1 LTGPNRQAGE
11 WATVSR
17 SLFLYLLVA
26 WLLVRYGSASVSG
39 LPPSE
44 LVSLAVL
51 AGFPVAALIAARL
64 GRGARSGR
72 WWVAGVA
79 VVVAAIPAL
88 ACLHWQSEELSP
100 DEIVLTPAVAAAD
113 GLSTAE
119 LARAHEGLRL
129 RVRGLSV
136 RHPGADSEFDDG
148 SAAEILLV
156 TSVRDGDHGEELVIS
171 ATLVSAET
179 GGVIWQAEYTGDP
192 HDLVAVRRLL
202 IKALTEAMSLT
213 REGVSGGQIV

>member
-1 LTGPNRQAGE
+1 MTGPSRQVGE

-17 SLFLYLLVA
+17 SLFLYLFVA
-26 WLLVRYGSASVSG
+26 WLLVRHGSGRASG

-64 GRGARSGR
+64 GRGARWGR

-79 VVVAAIPAL
+79 VGVAAIPAL
-88 ACLHWQSEELSP
+88 ACLQWQREELRS
-100 DEIVLTPAVAAAD
+100 DEIVLTPAVAATD
-113 GLSTAE
+113 SLSTAE

-136 RHPGADSEFDDG
+136 GGPGADDEFPDG
-148 SAAEILLV
+148 SAAEILLE

-171 ATLVSAET
+171 ATLVSTET

-192 HDLVAVRRLL
+192 RDLVAVRRLL

>member
-1 LTGPNRQAGE
+1 MTGPDRPAGE
-11 WATVSR
+11 WANVSR
-17 SLFLYLLVA
+17 SLLLYLLVA
-26 WLLVRYGSASVSG
+26 WLLVRYGSGTTAG

-51 AGFPVAALIAARL
+51 AGFPLAALIAARL
-64 GRGARSGR
+64 GRSARSGR
-72 WWVAGVA
+72 WWVAGTA
-79 VVVAAIPAL
+79 VVVAALPAL
-88 ACLHWQSEELSP
+88 ACVQWQSEHRTR

-113 GLSTAE
+113 ALSTAE
-119 LARAHEGLRL
+119 LARAHDGLRL

-136 RHPGADSEFDDG
+136 RHPGANGKFPDG

-156 TSVRDGDHGEELVIS
+156 TSVRDGDHGQELVIS

-179 GGVIWQAEYTGDP
+179 GEVIWQAEYTGDP

-213 REGVSGGQIV
+213 REGVSGGQMV

>member
-1 LTGPNRQAGE
+1 MTGSNRQAGE
-11 WATVSR
+11 WAAVSR

-26 WLLVRYGSASVSG
+26 WVLVRHGIGHASG
-39 LPPSE
+39 LPPTE

-64 GRGARSGR
+64 GRGARSGQWR
-72 WWVAGVA
+72 VAGVA
-79 VVVAAIPAL
+79 VMVAAIPAL
-88 ACLHWQSEELSP
+88 ACLQWQRGETGD

-113 GLSTAE
+113 ALGTDE

-136 RHPGADSEFDDG
+136 RYPDADGEFPDG

-156 TSVRDGDHGEELVIS
+156 TSVRDGDDGEELVIS
-171 ATLVSAET
+171 ATLVSTET

-192 HDLVAVRRLL
+192 RDLVAVRRLL